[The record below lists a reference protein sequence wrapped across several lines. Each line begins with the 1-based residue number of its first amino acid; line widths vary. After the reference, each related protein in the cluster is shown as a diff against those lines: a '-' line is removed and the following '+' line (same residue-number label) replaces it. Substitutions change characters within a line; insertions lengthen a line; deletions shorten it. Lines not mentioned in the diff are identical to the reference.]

1 VTFHV
6 FELAD
11 GASCSTMVPT
21 LKDKIGLSMEVQRR
35 GQEIDIRVDGTVK
48 DWRVL
53 LRGISTALVVDG
65 GTVQS
70 EGAGVI
76 VIPEAG
82 RDHLQI
88 RL

>member
-1 VTFHV
+1 VTFPV

-11 GASCSTMVPT
+11 GASCSTTVPT
-21 LKDKIGLSMEVQRR
+21 WKGEIGLSMEVQRR

-70 EGAGVI
+70 EEAGVI
-76 VIPEAG
+76 LIPEPG
-82 RDHLQI
+82 RDLLQI
-88 RL
+88 WL